1 MDTFQGKLLS
11 VQLSLTI
18 FHQDLNSPEFRFQV
32 SKVESQPCICAIIN
46 SKNFSWSELSAT
58 EKVKKKKKK
67 DCLISVACASAAKLP
82 FR

>member
-11 VQLSLTI
+11 VQLSLAI

-58 EKVKKKKKK
+58 EKV
-67 DCLISVACASAAKLP
+67 
-82 FR
+82 